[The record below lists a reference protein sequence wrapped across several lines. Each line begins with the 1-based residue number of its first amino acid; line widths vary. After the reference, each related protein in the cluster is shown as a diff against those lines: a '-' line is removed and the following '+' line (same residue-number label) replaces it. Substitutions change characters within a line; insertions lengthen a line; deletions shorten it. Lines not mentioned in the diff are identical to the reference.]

1 MKVFSFNIL
10 LKESSISS
18 LKKIINNFF
27 NTINKFSD
35 FLKYF
40 INFIKHHFFLQKRFF
55 RLKVL
60 FEITVK
66 HASNFILKYV
76 NYCDID
82 INLEINTEKFLN

>member
-10 LKESSISS
+10 LKVSSISS

-40 INFIKHHFFLQKRFF
+40 INFIKHHFFLQKP
-55 RLKVL
+55 
-60 FEITVK
+60 
-66 HASNFILKYV
+66 
-76 NYCDID
+76 
-82 INLEINTEKFLN
+82 FLD